1 MLGFLFRETMRGTYY
16 LFDAPLDERAIEFSL
31 VVRSRG
37 IRRFMRDR
45 VASIT
50 GEVTLEKLA
59 MRRPLDGTLG
69 LHLREG
75 RLPYEFTFQG
85 DDGTGYRFR
94 GQKEYTLLAP
104 AESVSTLPASLYDHE
119 GREIGRSVVR
129 FDLRADTS
137 RFVKSF
143 RLELSF

>member
-1 MLGFLFRETMRGTYY
+1 MVGFRFRETMRGTYY

-37 IRRFMRDR
+37 LRRFARDR

-50 GEVTLEKLA
+50 GEVTLEKIA
-59 MRRPLDGTLG
+59 TRRPLDGTLG
-69 LHLREG
+69 LHLDER
-75 RLPYEFTFQG
+75 RLPYEFTFQA
-85 DDGTGYRFR
+85 DDGTPYRFR
-94 GQKEYTLLAP
+94 GQKEYTLLSP
-104 AESVSTLPASLYDHE
+104 AESVSTLPASLYDVD
-119 GREIGRSVVR
+119 GREVGRSVVR

-143 RLELSF
+143 RLELSS